1 MPSNLIYICYNSLPR
16 PSCRNIQPELLNDA
30 EIDPEMMIRTH
41 VDRPFLEE
49 HQRGSTQDYYLRLF
63 YSDPRPTEEQQHFID
78 EIVRGM
84 WSARHV
90 IDGSETSFA
99 QDIPRYFFITG
110 EGGSGKTFMYNVCYT
125 IKFSIKISFIEIDCF
140 SARK

>member
-1 MPSNLIYICYNSLPR
+1 MPSNLIYVCYNSLPR

-110 EGGSGKTFMYNVCYT
+110 EGGSGKTFVYNVC
-125 IKFSIKISFIEIDCF
+125 
-140 SARK
+140 